1 MAIQVKHMPI
11 HVRYIQ
17 VLHGGFQVEALF
29 HVGVQAGVL
38 LICAHVRACHCAHV
52 RACQMVCKGSKASC
66 KVHVLH
72 VPRVRHVLH
81 VPHAG

>member
-29 HVGVQAGVL
+29 HVGVQAGML
-38 LICAHVRACHCAHV
+38 LICAHVRAC
-52 RACQMVCKGSKASC
+52 QIVCKGSKASC